1 MPQEK
6 PHGFATRAIHA
17 GQAPDPTTGA
27 IMTPIYQTSTYV
39 QQSPGVH
46 KGFDYARSINPT
58 RLAYERCIADLEQG
72 ARGFAFASGLAAM
85 ATILEL
91 LDSGAHVIASDDLY
105 GGTFRLFE
113 RVRRRSANLD
123 FTFVDLTDISR
134 LKQAIQEQTK
144 MVWVE
149 TPSNPLLKLVDLEGI
164 ARFAAENQL
173 LSICDSTFASPW
185 IQRPLELGFD
195 LVVHSATKYLNG
207 HSDMV
212 GGIAV
217 VGDRSDLVPVID
229 RLAFLQNAVGAV
241 AGPFDCFLAMR
252 GLKTL
257 ALRME
262 RHCANALSL
271 ASWLEQH
278 PKIRLVRYPGLSSH
292 PQHELAGRQMHGFG
306 GMITIH
312 LDSDLAGARRFLEHT
327 KLFSLAESLGGVE
340 SLIEHPAL
348 MTHGS
353 IPAEQRAALG
363 IDDTLVRLSVGVEDL
378 EDLRADLA
386 MALEEV

>member
-1 MPQEK
+1 MSKEK
-6 PHGFATRAIHA
+6 LHGFATRAIHA
-17 GQAPDPTTGA
+17 GQPPDPTTGA

-46 KGFDYARSINPT
+46 QGFDYSRSINPT
-58 RLAYERCIADLEQG
+58 RLAYERCIANLERG

-85 ATILEL
+85 ATVLEL

-113 RVRRRSANLD
+113 RVRRRSADLD
-123 FTFVDLTDISR
+123 FTFVDLTDVAR
-134 LKQAIQEQTK
+134 LKQAIHENTR
-144 MVWVE
+144 MIWVE
-149 TPSNPLLKLVDLEGI
+149 TPSNPLLKLIDLEAV
-164 ARFAAENQL
+164 ARFAKEHRL
-173 LSICDSTFASPW
+173 LSICDNTFASPW

-195 LVVHSATKYLNG
+195 LVLHSATKYLNG
-207 HSDMV
+207 HSDIV
-212 GGIAV
+212 GGVAV
-217 VGDRSDLVPVID
+217 VGTRPDLAPIVE

-241 AGPFDCFLAMR
+241 AGPFDSFLAMR

-262 RHCANALSL
+262 RHCANAFSL

-278 PKIRLVRYPGLSSH
+278 PKIRLVRYPGLPSH
-292 PQHELAGRQMHGFG
+292 AQHELASRQMHGFG

-312 LDSDLAGARRFLEHT
+312 LDSDLAGTRRFLEKT
-327 KLFSLAESLGGVE
+327 ELFSLAESLGGVE

-363 IDDTLVRLSVGVEDL
+363 IDDNLVRLSVGVEDVDDLREDLATAL
-378 EDLRADLA
+378 EDI
-386 MALEEV
+386 

>member
-1 MPQEK
+1 MSKEK
-6 PHGFATRAIHA
+6 SHGFATRAIHA
-17 GQAPDPTTGA
+17 GQPPDPATGA

-58 RLAYERCIADLEQG
+58 RLAYERCIADLERG
-72 ARGFAFASGLAAM
+72 ARGFAFASGIAAM

-113 RVRRRSANLD
+113 RVRRRSSNLD
-123 FTFVDLTDISR
+123 FTFIDLTDVSR
-134 LKQAIQEQTK
+134 LEQAVTEKTRMI
-144 MVWVE
+144 WVE
-149 TPSNPLLKLVDLEGI
+149 TPSNPLLKLIDLEGV
-164 ARFAAENQL
+164 ARFAAANRL
-173 LSICDSTFASPW
+173 LSICDNTFASPW
-185 IQRPLELGFD
+185 IQRPLEVGFD

-207 HSDMV
+207 HSDIV
-212 GGIAV
+212 GGVAI
-217 VGDRSDLVPVID
+217 VGDRPDLVPVID

-241 AGPFDCFLAMR
+241 AGPFDSFLAMR

-271 ASWLEQH
+271 ASWLEHH
-278 PKIRLVRYPGLSSH
+278 PKIRKVLYPGLPSH
-292 PQHELAGRQMHGFG
+292 PQHELARRQMHGFG

-312 LDSDLAGARRFLEHT
+312 LDSDLAGTRRFLENT
-327 KLFSLAESLGGVE
+327 NLFALAESLGGVE

-353 IPAEQRAALG
+353 IPAKQRTALG
-363 IDDTLVRLSVGVEDL
+363 IDDTLARLSVGVEDV
-378 EDLRADLA
+378 EDLREDLA
-386 MALEEV
+386 FALEQV